1 MARDVASLPSGLA
14 DDDLPA
20 KQFDAILL
28 RAELAALTS
37 DPSLERLR
45 KQIVATAGLL
55 EELGNIPMVAA
66 QMELIQEV
74 QTDQY
79 WQDVTAPILDAAR
92 KRLRG
97 LISLIELKKRDLVYT
112 DFEDEIGEGTE
123 IALSGATVGADMSRF
138 RMKARMFLKEH
149 ADHIAILKLRRNE
162 PLTPTDLSELERMF
176 IEAGVVDVPSLD
188 QVKSEGGL
196 GLFVRSLV
204 GLDREAAKA
213 AFSEFIAERT
223 LSADQIEF
231 VNLIIDHLTEKGQM
245 DPGLLYE
252 SPFTD
257 FDPMGVSGVFDMADA
272 KAVVAVLQAVR
283 GHAAA

>member
-1 MARDVASLPSGLA
+1 MSHQPSPLPATSHGLRVAFILPGLHRVCRGAEVAFESVAS
-14 DDDLPA
+14 
-20 KQFDAILL
+20 
-28 RAELAALTS
+28 ELA
-37 DPSLERLR
+37 RL
-45 KQIVATAGLL
+45 
-55 EELGNIPMVAA
+55 
-66 QMELIQEV
+66 
-74 QTDQY
+74 
-79 WQDVTAPILDAAR
+79 
-92 KRLRG
+92 
-97 LISLIELKKRDLVYT
+97 
-112 DFEDEIGEGTE
+112 EGTE
-123 IALSGATVGADMSRF
+123 ITLSGATVGADMSRF
-138 RMKARMFLKEH
+138 RMKARLFLKDH

-176 IEAGVVDVPSLD
+176 VEAGVVDAPSLD